1 MTPAIQQSVEFPAS
15 PETLFELYLDSKKHS
30 AATGSKAR
38 LGRKAGQKFT
48 AFEGMLEGKNLL
60 VIPNKLIVQAW
71 RSTGWKKADPDSIL
85 ILSFSRPA
93 NAGKNKNVGQVDL
106 VHVNVPE
113 YDHAGVTK
121 GWDQFYWTP
130 WQAYL
135 AAKKK

>member
-30 AATGSKAR
+30 AATGSKAK

-71 RSTGWKKADPDSIL
+71 RSTGWKNRPRLHPHPD
-85 ILSFSRPA
+85 LSKTRHRFLR
-93 NAGKNKNVGQVDL
+93 K
-106 VHVNVPE
+106 
-113 YDHAGVTK
+113 
-121 GWDQFYWTP
+121 
-130 WQAYL
+130 
-135 AAKKK
+135 